1 MRVLNIEYWQRQQS
15 DGTKCSFFKTRI
27 PPSVFEGFNLHPKHV
42 NGPVT
47 REANCCD
54 ISPLK
59 AKVSTEHEKN
69 IHRRL
74 SDLGLFMTDIT
85 DLGESSSSFRSMA
98 SDLGNHI

>member
-15 DGTKCSFFKTRI
+15 DGTQCSFFKTRI

-54 ISPLK
+54 ISPLI
-59 AKVSTEHEKN
+59 AKVSTN
-69 IHRRL
+69 IINNQKISIGDSL
-74 SDLGLFMTDIT
+74 TLVCL
-85 DLGESSSSFRSMA
+85 
-98 SDLGNHI
+98 